1 MRAGNI
7 FLSTCSLLGA
17 VSVAGQARAADPNL
31 RIAVHD
37 GACVVTEG
45 VPLQG
50 DALALEA
57 AQPLTKLEVRWESG
71 ATVEVDGEGTGW
83 IIRRP
88 QGKQAQKG
96 ILEFAFMDAGTEKT
110 VECAERTL
118 FEAVRTGKQPD
129 AGAKTSPNPL
139 AVHDARA
146 SRWWVKYG
154 PDALLTLRKQLV
166 QLRNAGSV
174 PKEVAAKPDGEIELD
189 DVHLLV
195 HLPSGAVAPPFRAR
209 VSEGESAQV
218 VLIMPSGANITAD
231 VEVTGCEDVH
241 PFRVRSK
248 GTATDPEKHD
258 ARELDPNDFELRT
271 IGEQLRCG
279 PDEFSYTIWPT
290 IHAPELPGGD
300 KQAEDESETEPSGAS
315 TTITVGSRNHLA
327 GVAVVGY
334 SSAEQV
340 EFEKRTDRSEDDATV
355 TIAEKEERRGAGVY
369 VGALWMLGGVDYG
382 NMRWYN
388 YFANV
393 FVSANPESPLE
404 DIVAGLSF
412 TLSGGVSLSAGI
424 NVLKGVRLDDYSVGD
439 QFTGDGAIPTKE
451 SWKEASVGFFG
462 GLAIDTDI
470 YEALIASK

>member
-1 MRAGNI
+1 M
-7 FLSTCSLLGA
+7 
-17 VSVAGQARAADPNL
+17 
-31 RIAVHD
+31 
-37 GACVVTEG
+37 
-45 VPLQG
+45 QG
-50 DALALEA
+50 DTLALEA
-57 AQPLTKLEVRWESG
+57 AQPLTKLEVSWKSG
-71 ATVEVDGEGTGW
+71 ATVEADGVGTGW
-83 IIRRP
+83 VIKRP
-88 QGKQAQKG
+88 QGDQDQPGTLK
-96 ILEFAFMDAGTEKT
+96 LTYMDADTEKT

-118 FEAVRTGKQPD
+118 FEAVAPNNTPEK
-129 AGAKTSPNPL
+129 GAKTPPNPL
-139 AVHDARA
+139 AGYDARA

-166 QLRNAGSV
+166 QLKSAGSV
-174 PKEVAAKPDGEIELD
+174 PKEVAPKPDGEIELD

-218 VLIMPSGANITAD
+218 VLIVPSGANITAN
-231 VEVTGCEDVH
+231 VEVTGCEDVN
-241 PFRVRSK
+241 PFRVRS
-248 GTATDPEKHD
+248 D
-258 ARELDPNDFELRT
+258 ASTEPKKQGAEEVEPDDFELRP

-279 PDEFSYTIWPT
+279 PDEFSYTIRPT
-290 IHAPELPGGD
+290 LHAPELPGGD
-300 KQAEDESETEPSGAS
+300 KQAKDAPEPEPSGAS

-334 SSAEQV
+334 SSAKQV
-340 EFEKRTDRSEDDATV
+340 EFEKRTDRAEADTV
-355 TIAEKEERRGAGVY
+355 TIAETEERRGAGVY

-393 FVSANPESPLE
+393 FVGANPESPLE

-412 TLSGGVSLSAGI
+412 TLSGGVSLSAGV
-424 NVLKGVRLDDYSVGD
+424 NLLKGVRLDDYSVGD
-439 QFTGDGAIPTKE
+439 EFSGDGAIPTKD